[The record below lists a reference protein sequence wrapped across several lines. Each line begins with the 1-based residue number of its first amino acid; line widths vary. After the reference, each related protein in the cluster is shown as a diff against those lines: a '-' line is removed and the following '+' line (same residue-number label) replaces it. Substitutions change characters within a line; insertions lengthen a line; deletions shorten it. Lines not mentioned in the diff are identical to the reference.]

1 MTQAG
6 KTKVSANIIHKLT
19 TALSPLSLQVIDES
33 DLHAGHGHERPEGET
48 HFRVEV
54 VSAAFER
61 KSRVDRHRLINGLL
75 ADELA
80 NHIHAL
86 AITARTP
93 QEAAKE

>member
-1 MTQAG
+1 
-6 KTKVSANIIHKLT
+6 
-19 TALSPLSLQVIDES
+19 
-33 DLHAGHGHERPEGET
+33 
-48 HFRVEV
+48 

>member
-1 MTQAG
+1 MTQAD

-19 TALSPLSLQVIDES
+19 AALAPLSLQVIDES
-33 DLHAGHGHERPEGET
+33 DLHAGHGHVRPEGET

-61 KSRVDRHRLINGLL
+61 KSRVDRHRLINDLL

-80 NHIHAL
+80 NRIHAL